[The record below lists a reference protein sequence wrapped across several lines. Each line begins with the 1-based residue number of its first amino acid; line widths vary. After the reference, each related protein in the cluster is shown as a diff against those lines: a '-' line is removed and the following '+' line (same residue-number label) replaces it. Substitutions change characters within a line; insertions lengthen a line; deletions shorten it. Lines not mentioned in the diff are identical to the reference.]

1 MKVHNP
7 FQWLHSF
14 PSHEFTKVL
23 SSCST
28 FLLFLNIYYYEQHQL
43 REKEIKCRP
52 GTWINMKEGRGLEK
66 ECMKI
71 KFLKIFVL
79 FLIDPIDK

>member
-1 MKVHNP
+1 
-7 FQWLHSF
+7 
-14 PSHEFTKVL
+14 
-23 SSCST
+23 
-28 FLLFLNIYYYEQHQL
+28 
-43 REKEIKCRP
+43 
-52 GTWINMKEGRGLEK
+52 MKEGRGLEK